1 MPAPKKGYSLASKP
15 SHQRQMLSNL
25 AVSLF
30 DHERIKTTEA
40 KAKLLRPFAERLI
53 TKAKKGDVHNRRQVL
68 SVIEDRA
75 IVHKLFAEIAPRFS
89 ERNGGYTRILKLG
102 PRNGDGADM
111 ALIELVEDGAATA
124 VTTVESTE
132 QPGGRRRR
140 LSRPARKRAAAGDL
154 PQDKPTRSRGEEA
167 AAEGSGFGVEAE
179 ADVEGTGPGAE
190 GDADTAL
197 GGATAPPE
205 AEEAQADA
213 EEGAAEASAEAAD
226 EAAHEAAAD
235 PDQAPEGSGGAEGV
249 PERGRPDKT

>member
-1 MPAPKKGYSLASKP
+1 MPAPKKGYSLGSNP

-25 AVSLF
+25 AISLF

-75 IVHKLFAEIAPRFS
+75 IVHKLFADIGPRFS

-102 PRNGDGADM
+102 PRNGDGASM
-111 ALIELVEDGAATA
+111 ALIELIEDGAAAA

-132 QPGGRRRR
+132 TGGRRRR
-140 LSRPARKRAAAGDL
+140 LSRPARRRGGADA
-154 PQDKPTRSRGEEA
+154 PQDKPARSRGEEA

-179 ADVEGTGPGAE
+179 
-190 GDADTAL
+190 
-197 GGATAPPE
+197 PPE
-205 AEEAQADA
+205 EIEDQAGADQ
-213 EEGAAEASAEAAD
+213 EAAEASAEAATD
-226 EAAHEAAAD
+226 DAEEAAGDDAQ
-235 PDQAPEGSGGAEGV
+235 PGAEGGAGGV
-249 PERGRPDKT
+249 PEGGLPEKQ

>member
-15 SHQRQMLSNL
+15 SHQRRMLSNL
-25 AVSLF
+25 AISLF

-75 IVHKLFAEIAPRFS
+75 IVHKLFADIAPRFS

-111 ALIELVEDGAATA
+111 ALIELVEDGAAAT

-132 QPGGRRRR
+132 QAGGRRRR
-140 LSRPARKRAAAGDL
+140 LSRPARRRASGDL
-154 PQDKPTRSRGEEA
+154 PQDKPTRSRGEDA

-179 ADVEGTGPGAE
+179 ETAPVAE

-197 GGATAPPE
+197 GGAVADIEAPPE

-213 EEGAAEASAEAAD
+213 DQEAAEASAEAAD
-226 EAAHEAAAD
+226 EAAHDAAGD
-235 PDQAPEGSGGAEGV
+235 PDQAPQGSGGADGV

>member
-25 AVSLF
+25 AISLF

-75 IVHKLFAEIAPRFS
+75 IVHKLFADIAPRFS

-111 ALIELVEDGAATA
+111 ALIELIEDGASTA

-132 QPGGRRRR
+132 QAGGRRRR
-140 LSRPARKRAAAGDL
+140 LSRPARRRAAGDL

-167 AAEGSGFGVEAE
+167 AAEGSGFGVEADADDD
-179 ADVEGTGPGAE
+179 ADVV
-190 GDADTAL
+190 
-197 GGATAPPE
+197 APPE
-205 AEEAQADA
+205 AEEAQAEADQDA
-213 EEGAAEASAEAAD
+213 SEASAEAAT
-226 EAAHEAAAD
+226 EAAVED
-235 PDQAPEGSGGAEGV
+235 DSDTSSPGAEGGAGGV
-249 PERGRPDKT
+249 PEGGLPEKQ